1 MSSVIEHQ
9 PLWEPSEEMRRSTE
23 LTRFMDWAGE
33 RHGGRFADYSEL
45 WQWSVDELEDFW
57 ADIWEFCGVR
67 ASKPYERV
75 LASHEMPGT
84 SWFEGAELNYAEN
97 VLLADRDPQ
106 AVAIVHTSELRP
118 LRELTWGELSI
129 CVAEAA
135 GGLRALGVVPGDR
148 VVAYMPNI
156 LETVIAFL
164 AVSSIGAVWSSAAPE
179 FGARSV
185 IDRFAQIEPKVLLAI
200 DGYRY
205 GGKDFD
211 RREVVKDVAAEIPSL
226 ERVVTLGYLD
236 GSGWEDGFLD
246 SSGSE
251 LQFAPL
257 AFDHPLWVLYSS
269 GTTGLPKPIVHGQGG
284 ILVEQLKKMH
294 LHIDAQ

>member
-33 RHGGRFADYSEL
+33 RHGRRFADYSEL

-129 CVAEAA
+129 
-135 GGLRALGVVPGDR
+135 
-148 VVAYMPNI
+148 
-156 LETVIAFL
+156 FL

-185 IDRFAQIEPKVLLAI
+185 IDRFAQIEPKVLLTV
-200 DGYRY
+200 DGYRH

-211 RREVVKDVAAEIPSL
+211 RTAVVRGILAELPTVEHVVVLPYLSPEVDPAAVAPDALAWSGLL
-226 ERVVTLGYLD
+226 EHGQGQEPRFEQL
-236 GSGWEDGFLD
+236 
-246 SSGSE
+246 
-251 LQFAPL
+251 P
-257 AFDHPLWVLYSS
+257 FDHPL
-269 GTTGLPKPIVHGQGG
+269 
-284 ILVEQLKKMH
+284 
-294 LHIDAQ
+294 